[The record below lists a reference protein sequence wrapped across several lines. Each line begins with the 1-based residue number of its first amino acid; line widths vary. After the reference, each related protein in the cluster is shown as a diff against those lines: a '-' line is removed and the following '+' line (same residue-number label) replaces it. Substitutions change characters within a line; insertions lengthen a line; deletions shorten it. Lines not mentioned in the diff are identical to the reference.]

1 MGVPF
6 LSLDALTDSRQTTGI
21 VLAVAGNLLVSVAL
35 NVTKHAHNVN
45 QQRAV
50 PLPYVRLPIWWCGF
64 AATLLGELG
73 NFAAYGFAEAS
84 VIAPLGAVSVLANA
98 FIASLALGEG
108 FRCRDL
114 LGCLLCA
121 GGGIVIVVSTPAN
134 PVDTDVD
141 VFLANAQEPP
151 FVIYMLM
158 LTATVLGM
166 LSFRERF
173 GRRHVGYYVLLC
185 SLLGSVTV
193 MACKG
198 VSTFVN
204 LWLCCGSRIPLG
216 APVLYVLL
224 FVLAGTA
231 VLQIR
236 YLNLAME
243 HFGNTETVPVY
254 YVMFTACT
262 IAISNILYKDFR
274 YEDRRNVAC
283 FAGGCILT
291 FLGVKLLTSRRP
303 RHHGASISISE
314 RSRARGHASS
324 SSISAAEERSRG
336 GGMERGTERGLSAKL
351 IPAEHPS
358 ACTCLCGAEAPPPP
372 PAERGSTP
380 PGGSPGWSPRGP
392 QPLWSPGGGF
402 SGFGGFGS
410 PPRARDTRD
419 DADGGRHKNYN
430 YNSNYNSNDDPSL
443 PSLSLLNT
451 PLGMS
456 GDFLRRTFSPGSIPR
471 SSTLE
476 SVVPAACTTPPS
488 SMWHGVPGTL

>member
-1 MGVPF
+1 MGGGVPF
-6 LSLDALTDSRQTTGI
+6 LSLDAFSARFDSRQTTGI
-21 VLAVAGNLLVSVAL
+21 VLAVGGNLLVSVAL
-35 NVTKHAHNVN
+35 NLTKHAHNVN
-45 QQRAV
+45 QQRSV
-50 PLPYVRLPIWWCGF
+50 PLPYVQLPIWWCGF

-73 NFAAYGFAEAS
+73 NFAAYGFTEAS

-98 FIASLALGEG
+98 FIASLVLGEPL
-108 FRCRDL
+108 RCRDL

-121 GGGIVIVVSTPAN
+121 GGGIIIVVSTPAN

-141 VFLANAQEPP
+141 VFLANAQEPA
-151 FVIYMLM
+151 FVLYMLL
-158 LTATVLGM
+158 LTASVLCM
-166 LSFRERF
+166 LRFRDRF

-204 LWLCCGSRIPLG
+204 LWLCCGSQIPLG

-224 FVLAGTA
+224 IVLVSTA
-231 VLQIR
+231 VMQIR

-254 YVMFTACT
+254 YVMFTVCT

-283 FAGGCILT
+283 FAAGCMLT

-303 RHHGASISISE
+303 RGSPQELRGS
-314 RSRARGHASS
+314 RGSRARL
-324 SSISAAEERSRG
+324 SATPEERG
-336 GGMERGTERGLSAKL
+336 GGDRERGLGTGLLPS
-351 IPAEHPS
+351 EHPS
-358 ACTCLCGAEAPPPP
+358 ACVHASAPAEAPQRGEQRRAEQRLASPGGAEY
-372 PAERGSTP
+372 PA
-380 PGGSPGWSPRGP
+380 GSPGWSPRGP
-392 QPLWSPGGGF
+392 RPLWSPGGGF
-402 SGFGGFGS
+402 GGFGT
-410 PPRARDTRD
+410 PPRARDEAEGRHSD
-419 DADGGRHKNYN
+419 DDDGG
-430 YNSNYNSNDDPSL
+430 L

-456 GDFLRRTFSPGSIPR
+456 SDFLRRTVTGLSNSIPR

-476 SVVPAACTTPPS
+476 SVRLDLERGGRTPPS
-488 SMWHGVPGTL
+488 STWHAVPGTM